1 MSPGIPSGW
10 RPLAL
15 QVLRTLV
22 IVLLAPWELWALEM
36 HMCSWQISLIK
47 FESLGR
53 DTYSDF
59 FHQSPVDTVGN
70 MFSNLVNSPI
80 DVTEKYLGFPYYLR
94 INYTCMG
101 DLSSQARIRKG
112 LLTGLRPMVLITFK
126 HPVNYRR
133 WKIERVQIQMEAVP
147 FRHKGACSAEVV
159 CRMSW
164 YTPMPVKNGSV
175 VMTVDIGTNHI
186 GPILLPQSFYMN
198 INGYLKMESDG
209 TLGFTVGNKIDNMK
223 PQFFLNA
230 PSRPLWYTVNHTPV
244 LILGGIPNEK
254 AILMSNTYFRDSTL
268 VELNI
273 DSCWVGS
280 FYCPETRFTATIYD
294 TIATESALFIRQNQ
308 LVYYFTGNY
317 PILRMEPSKG
327 TWVRILANECI
338 KMLCPVEI
346 QVNGSEHVIAL
357 TMGKHEG
364 YIHFGTI
371 KDGLVSFEM
380 LPRGFSV
387 CQEIKEINCSIVW
400 AVYGTK
406 SLLLLVEVREDANF
420 KSYLVVSY
428 TREGNLHGRQRMGL
442 ATSVQRFLVLSPT
455 GDTESLSILY
465 KIPELVPD
473 AKGRQF
479 LMILSVE
486 SYTDT
491 PSVPRGLHYNPF
503 SQLLYIWGNFIM
515 ESYDL
520 ENYIYL
526 AEFPKESTIKYM
538 VNSFLGDMAIVTE
551 NEEIWYIIEGSYKIY
566 KLFPSDSWQ
575 MHFNLQKLQQ
585 SSVYTP
591 KETMVTLF
599 YEGRQLYQLVHLL
612 KGSTSQLV
620 KRPVPVDQLLIY
632 QQFSNSYTFVQQG
645 KDSIVSFT
653 NLCSFSA
660 IRLQDLPR
668 SQRYTRQE
676 RYLALPPVV
685 MGPLGFHTEESLA
698 IYQGLIYYLLW
709 LHSKYDKPYA
719 DPVHDPTWRWWKD
732 KKQDQ
737 SYYFYLASNRQSSEN
752 VYIDM
757 ANYGKIYNLP
767 VELLPE
773 RLYLDKG
780 NTYSFSVFFI
790 IKGHSFAYGTEL
802 GTSFYQTTHLSLGVL
817 LANPECIEV
826 IVTETMR
833 VNRKSLYQ
841 VTIKDKSVCFEQAI
855 SGHSLVRTSIVLKVV
870 GSVGHCF
877 EETFMGPRMVG
888 NLMMPILIG
897 CPPGKRLAFDVTLTL
912 SYTKK
917 INKQHFDCLKVDP
930 EMPCF
935 HFRDVFYPFF
945 LVQDLVTGES
955 GSFEGDYIL
964 KVIGGGP
971 TQDTIRDYSERE
983 IYNYNSPLQ
992 EWLCLPKSPCYDM
1005 VPEGIFAPEYF
1016 FKVLV
1021 SNRGVDK
1028 STYCDYQLI
1037 FLLHIHGI
1045 PLSPE
1050 RYLHFL
1056 LVSASIL
1063 LGLVIFYLIMCF
1075 LWPQM
1080 VKAYVNLRW
1089 KIHNIIAS
1097 DSYYSYISGG
1107 TSVRQQPSKSSNRT
1121 EKSRGPSDRTLEKR
1135 VQT

>member
-1 MSPGIPSGW
+1 
-10 RPLAL
+10 
-15 QVLRTLV
+15 
-22 IVLLAPWELWALEM
+22 M
-36 HMCSWQISLIK
+36 HQCSWQITLIK
-47 FESLGR
+47 FENLGR

-59 FHQSPVDTVGN
+59 FHQSPVDTVEKI
-70 MFSNLVNSPI
+70 FRKLVNAPI
-80 DVTEKYLGFPYYLR
+80 DVTERYRGFPYYLR

-101 DLSSQARIRKG
+101 ELSSQARIRKG
-112 LLTGLRPMVLITFK
+112 LLTGLKPMVLVTFK

-147 FRHKGACSAEVV
+147 FRNKEVCYSELV

-164 YTPMPVKNGSV
+164 YTPMPIKNGSV
-175 VMTVDIGTNHI
+175 VMQVDVGTNNI
-186 GPILLPQSFYMN
+186 GPILRTQSFYMN

-209 TLGFTVGNKIDNMK
+209 TLGFTVGNKVENLK
-223 PQFFLNA
+223 SQYFLNA

-254 AILMSNTYFRDSTL
+254 SILLSNTYFRDSTL

-294 TIATESALFIRQNQ
+294 TIATETTLFIRQNQ

-317 PILRMEPSKG
+317 PILREVSSKG

-346 QVNGSEHVIAL
+346 QINGSEHVIAL

-364 YIHFGTI
+364 YIHLGTI
-371 KDGLVSFEM
+371 TDGLVSFEM

-387 CQEIKEINCSIVW
+387 CQEIEESNCSILW
-400 AVYGTK
+400 AIYSIRG
-406 SLLLLVEVREDANF
+406 LLLLVE
-420 KSYLVVSY
+420 S
-428 TREGNLHGRQRMGL
+428 GMGL
-442 ATSVQRFLVLSPT
+442 AAFVKSFLVLSPT

-465 KIPELVPD
+465 KIPEFVPD

-491 PSVPRGLHYNPF
+491 PSVPKGLHYNPF
-503 SQLLYIWGNFIM
+503 SQLMYIWGNFIM

-526 AEFPKESTIKYM
+526 AEFPRESTIKYM

-551 NEEIWYIIEGSYKIY
+551 NEEIWYLIEGSYNIF

-575 MHFNLQKLQQ
+575 MHFNLQLLQQ
-585 SSVYTP
+585 SSMYTT

-599 YEGRQLYQLVHLL
+599 YEGRQLFQLVYLQQDS
-612 KGSTSQLV
+612 KSQLV
-620 KRPVPVDQLLIY
+620 KRLVPVDQLLIY
-632 QQFSNSYTFVQQG
+632 QQFSNNYILVQQG
-645 KDSIVSFT
+645 KDTIAAFT
-653 NLCSFSA
+653 NLCTFSA

-685 MGPLGFHTEESLA
+685 VGPLGFHTEESLA
-698 IYQGLIYYLLW
+698 IYQGLVYYLLW

-773 RLYLDKG
+773 RIYLDKG
-780 NTYSFSVFFI
+780 NAYSFSVFII
-790 IKGHSFAYGTEL
+790 IKGHSFSHGTEL
-802 GTSFYQTTHLSLGVL
+802 GTSFYQKASLSLGVL

-841 VTIKDKSVCFEQAI
+841 VIIKDKSACFEQAI
-855 SGHSLVRTSIVLKVV
+855 SGHSLKRTSIVLKVV

-877 EETFMGPRMVG
+877 EESFMGPRMVG

-897 CPPGKRLAFDVTLTL
+897 CPPGKRLAFDITYTL
-912 SYTKK
+912 SYALLK
-917 INKQHFDCLKVDP
+917 NKQYFDCLKVDP

-955 GSFEGDYIL
+955 GSFEGDYTL

-971 TQDTIRDYSERE
+971 TYDTIEDYTGRE
-983 IYNYNSPLQ
+983 IYRYNTPL
-992 EWLCLPKSPCYDM
+992 EDSTSLIWIKKNRSLYRDVTADFTNVLSKGVGIVWLCLPDSPCYGT

-1050 RYLHFL
+1050 RYFHFL
-1056 LVSASIL
+1056 LVSASISV
-1063 LGLVIFYLIMCF
+1063 GLVVLYLTMCF
-1075 LWPQM
+1075 LWPLM
-1080 VKAYVNLRW
+1080 VKGYVDLRW

-1107 TSVRQQPSKSSNRT
+1107 TSLRQQPSKSSYKPG
-1121 EKSRGPSDRTLEKR
+1121 EKSTGPSDRALEKKA
-1135 VQT
+1135 QT